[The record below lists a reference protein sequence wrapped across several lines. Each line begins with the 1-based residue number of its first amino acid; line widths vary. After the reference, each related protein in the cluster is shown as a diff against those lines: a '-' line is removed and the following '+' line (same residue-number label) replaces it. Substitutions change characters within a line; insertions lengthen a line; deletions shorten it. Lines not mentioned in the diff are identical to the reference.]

1 MPTVLPYSESPTS
14 PASIAN
20 DANIWPC
27 LCLVSWLPCATMSLW
42 MKCMSATKSHGWQSY
57 HVQYT
62 YKIVSLN
69 TSTYSLIPSLPHAQL
84 SLLAVCDENWW
95 CGRLGM
101 RLVSSTLSNSVI
113 SLNKILWIRS
123 SGFYMYLSPTLFF
136 SSFSVSSYK
145 ERLSDTNLR
154 SETFADVL
162 TECSSH

>member
-1 MPTVLPYSESPTS
+1 MALLGTMATMCNHV
-14 PASIAN
+14 SIN
-20 DANIWPC
+20 DMY
-27 LCLVSWLPCATMSLW
+27 VSYKKSWLAKLPCA
-42 MKCMSATKSHGWQSY
+42 
-57 HVQYT
+57 YT
-62 YKIVSLN
+62 YKTVSLN

-136 SSFSVSSYK
+136 SSFSVSSYINGE

-154 SETFADVL
+154 SETFADVS
-162 TECSSH
+162 TECSSRRLW